1 MALEYTSKIDGDLL
15 SVTTSGC
22 DDNVDEVVAYGES
35 IIGLC
40 IENQC
45 SKVIVDESELTG
57 VLDKVKTYE
66 FVQRLLSLVPYHLR
80 IAYVINPDYVE
91 DVSFGV
97 LVAENRG
104 IHVKAFLS
112 MEPAR
117 EWVMQQELV

>member
-1 MALEYTSKIDGDLL
+1 MALDYTSKIDGDLL
-15 SVTTSGC
+15 SVTTRGS
-22 DDNVDEVVAYGES
+22 DDSVDEAVAYGES
-35 IIGLC
+35 IIRLC

-45 SKVIVDESELTG
+45 NKVIVDERELTG
-57 VLDKVKTYE
+57 VLDKVMTYE
-66 FVQRLLSLVPYHLR
+66 MVQRLLSLVPYHLR

-117 EWVMQQELV
+117 EWVMQRA

>member
-15 SVTTSGC
+15 SVTTRGC

-35 IIGLC
+35 IIRLC

-45 SKVIVDESELTG
+45 NKVIVDERELTG
-57 VLDKVKTYE
+57 VLDKVMTYE
-66 FVQRLLSLVPYHLR
+66 MVQRLLSLVPYHLR

-117 EWVMQQELV
+117 EWVMQQELE

>member
-1 MALEYTSKIDGDLL
+1 MALDYTTKIDGDLL
-15 SVTTSGC
+15 SVTTRGY
-22 DDNVDEVVAYGES
+22 DDNIDEVVAYGES

-45 SKVIVDESELTG
+45 NKVIVDESEVTS

-66 FVQRLLSLVPYHLR
+66 FVQRLLSLVPYNLC
-80 IAYVINPDYVE
+80 IAYVINPDYIE

-117 EWVMQQELV
+117 EWVTKQELA